1 MSKIPGLFP
10 PRHFVIFRSSSRF
23 YNLNDPRIGIFLRV
37 HVRAPFGGRGR
48 GILLSGK
55 RSGEVENFP
64 DRCVS
69 VATADETK
77 LFDHRRFRG
86 RSGSGGAP
94 CVRAGGGRPG
104 SGRMGRGAS
113 QPPMERRDAGVGGDH
128 PKAIYRSRADGE
140 EAEDLRDGASDHE
153 PGNQGRARHRPAHRQ
168 SGGGH
173 GPPRSDRQ
181 RAGRPPVRAVV
192 GSLPGHPPPL
202 LSDQHPRSGGGG
214 GKGAASPGSG
224 VSREWMS
231 RSGWIPAGTSR
242 CWKR

>member
-1 MSKIPGLFP
+1 MDRHRGPDGLTM
-10 PRHFVIFRSSSRF
+10 
-23 YNLNDPRIGIFLRV
+23 
-37 HVRAPFGGRGR
+37 
-48 GILLSGK
+48 GK

-64 DRCVS
+64 DRCVP

-113 QPPMERRDAGVGGDH
+113 QPSMERRDAGVGGDH
-128 PKAIYRSRADGE
+128 PKAIHRSRADGRGCGGP
-140 EAEDLRDGASDHE
+140 RDGASDHE

-181 RAGRPPVRAVV
+181 RAERPPVRCGWV
-192 GSLPGHPPPL
+192 P
-202 LSDQHPRSGGGG
+202 SGIDS
-214 GKGAASPGSG
+214 ASP
-224 VSREWMS
+224 
-231 RSGWIPAGTSR
+231 T
-242 CWKR
+242 